1 METDKKKPTFEPI
14 SAEEAKKI
22 RAILDSIDPTS
33 ATECPSGEF
42 AQIIACN
49 GLLEGDEC
57 CWNSDIRGH
66 CVRQHVSGDI
76 NDDRDYYYYLYYSK

>member
-1 METDKKKPTFEPI
+1 M
-14 SAEEAKKI
+14 
-22 RAILDSIDPTS
+22 DSIDPTS

-42 AQIIACN
+42 AQIIACK

-66 CVRQHVSGDI
+66 YIKQHIVGHTGDEK
-76 NDDRDYYYYLYYSK
+76 DDYYLFCKN